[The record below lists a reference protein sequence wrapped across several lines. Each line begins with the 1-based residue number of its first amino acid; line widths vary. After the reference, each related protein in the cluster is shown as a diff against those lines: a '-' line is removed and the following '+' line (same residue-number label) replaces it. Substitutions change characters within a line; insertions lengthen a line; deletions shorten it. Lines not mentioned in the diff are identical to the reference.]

1 MHRND
6 KQYLDGGRDML
17 VNAILSTIFAK
28 GRRGDIQT
36 KESSQLQN
44 LSLRLKMSTKFAA
57 RFVML
62 AAFIAMTSMLT
73 AAYGQAA
80 SGSAD
85 IVGTW
90 QGTLHAGRD
99 LRTVVKITKDD
110 KGAYKA
116 TFYSIDQGGGPI
128 PVSSVAR
135 DGANVTIT
143 LNVIG
148 GKFEGK
154 LSTDSNTMDGK
165 WSQGPGPL
173 ALVLTRTTPATE
185 WAIPTPPPVIPP
197 MAADA
202 NPSFEVATI
211 KPNNSGANQ
220 MQGLV
225 IRGRQF
231 ITRASSVE
239 DLISFAYEVQAK
251 QIVGAPEWINTERY
265 DIEAVPDAAGT
276 PNPAQIRTMIQKMLA
291 DRFQLK
297 FHHDQK
303 ELPAYVMTVGKG
315 GEKLKPTEMNGPLPG
330 LGLRPA
336 SGGLGF
342 HVVNATIGDFTGFL
356 QTLVLDR
363 PVVDKTGLTARYD
376 FDVTFAPDD
385 SQFNGHPPRFPAPSG
400 GTTPEPTP
408 QPNLFDALQQQA
420 GLKLSAEKTSVDV
433 LTIDHVD
440 HPSPN

>member
-1 MHRND
+1 MH
-6 KQYLDGGRDML
+6 KSWMVAVLIA
-17 VNAILSTIFAK
+17 V
-28 GRRGDIQT
+28 
-36 KESSQLQN
+36 
-44 LSLRLKMSTKFAA
+44 LSLLP
-57 RFVML
+57 VVN
-62 AAFIAMTSMLT
+62 
-73 AAYGQAA
+73 GQVAT
-80 SGSAD
+80 GPTD
-85 IVGTW
+85 IVGDW
-90 QGTLHAGRD
+90 QGTLHAGND

-110 KGAYKA
+110 KGTYKA
-116 TFYSIDQGGGPI
+116 TFYSIDQGGAPI
-128 PVSSVAR
+128 PVTSVDR

-154 LSTDSNTMDGK
+154 LSADSNTIDGK
-165 WSQGPGPL
+165 WSQGSNPL
-173 ALVLTRTTPATE
+173 PLVLTRTTPATE
-185 WAIPTPPPVIPP
+185 WAIPAPPPEIPP

-202 NPSFEVATI
+202 NPSFDVATI

-231 ITRASSVE
+231 LTRASSVE
-239 DLISFAYEVQAK
+239 DLISFAYQVQAK
-251 QIVGAPEWINTERY
+251 QIVGAPGWINTERY

-276 PNPAQIRTMIQKMLA
+276 PNPAQIRTMIQKLLA

-303 ELPAYVMTVGKG
+303 ELPAYVMAVGKG
-315 GEKLKPTEMNGPLPG
+315 GEKLKPTELKGPLPG

-336 SGGLGF
+336 SGGIGL

-363 PVVDKTGLTARYD
+363 PVVDKTALTGRYD
-376 FDVTFAPDD
+376 FDITFAPDD
-385 SQFNGHPPRFPAPSG
+385 SQFNGHPPRFPTPQGSS
-400 GTTPEPTP
+400 TTPEPSA
-408 QPNLFDALQQQA
+408 QPNLFDALQAQV

-440 HPSPN
+440 HPSAN